1 MKHAIEQKRTSR
13 LVEFIIA
20 IFALATLLASQWML
34 STAIHGSN
42 YYGSDGKMAEAIIL
56 AAIKF
61 AGIFGVTNLS
71 PIMGVGSQ
79 MLPKNVWANPSL
91 WPFAFVDREL
101 ATDISTLIALAV
113 FVVACYVMA
122 RCFDMPVVPSAISA
136 QLCIVLFAPALLLVY
151 MPTNFCL
158 TPADAVI
165 YAPYLAALGLLA
177 RIEPGSWRG
186 FNLMTGGI
194 LALLFYSIYD
204 DPLFTFVASIG
215 WVVPFAVVTFGS
227 LRIQT
232 SLVRGA
238 ALAICFGLL
247 LLSGVLVYVYTL
259 LQFTAR
265 AQYPDIGDRMRA
277 EAGCSANEILSV
289 LGHRTLAEA

>member
-1 MKHAIEQKRTSR
+1 
-13 LVEFIIA
+13 
-20 IFALATLLASQWML
+20 
-34 STAIHGSN
+34 
-42 YYGSDGKMAEAIIL
+42 MAQAIIL

-61 AGIFGVTNLS
+61 GGIFGVTNLS

-158 TPADAVI
+158 TPRTLSSMRHTWLRWGCL
-165 YAPYLAALGLLA
+165 P
-177 RIEPGSWRG
+177 
-186 FNLMTGGI
+186 
-194 LALLFYSIYD
+194 
-204 DPLFTFVASIG
+204 ASS
-215 WVVPFAVVTFGS
+215 PD
-227 LRIQT
+227 
-232 SLVRGA
+232 RGA
-238 ALAICFGLL
+238 A
-247 LLSGVLVYVYTL
+247 
-259 LQFTAR
+259 
-265 AQYPDIGDRMRA
+265 
-277 EAGCSANEILSV
+277 SA
-289 LGHRTLAEA
+289 

>member
-42 YYGSDGKMAEAIIL
+42 YYGSDGKMAQAIIL

-122 RCFDMPVVPSAISA
+122 
-136 QLCIVLFAPALLLVY
+136 
-151 MPTNFCL
+151 
-158 TPADAVI
+158 
-165 YAPYLAALGLLA
+165 ALGLLA

-186 FNLMTGGI
+186 FGLMTGGI

-238 ALAICFGLL
+238 ALAISFGLL

-265 AQYPDIGDRMRA
+265 AQYPDIGDRTRA